1 MSPFRK
7 PWERD
12 EFRSSDRPAP
22 RGGFKKPWASD
33 RRDGAPRP
41 DREGGFRKPW
51 ERHGRDDDGAP
62 RPPREGGFRKP
73 WERDGDRSPDDGA
86 PSRPFRPA
94 RRSEGFGGSF
104 RRKPW
109 DRDGGGGG
117 GPDGQAPSWPRRSGF
132 RKPWEDRGAEG
143 GESPDGQ
150 APSRPPR
157 AGFRK
162 PWEDRGAEGG
172 EERPRRPWQ
181 DRGARSGEG
190 RTPFGP
196 HGPHRKPRA
205 AAIPAEGELVY
216 GRQPVR
222 EILRAGRR
230 AVNLV
235 VLSDGVKDSEE
246 VLEIK
251 NLCAERGVKI
261 EFYKREDLEAWVNGA
276 NHQGVVAFCAEFP
289 YVELDEIAD
298 ALAAA
303 EGNATVV
310 VLDHVQDPQNLGSI
324 LRTCECAGVLGVVLP
339 VDRAVAVTPAA
350 VRASAG
356 AAEHLRIARISNLVV
371 ALERFKGAGAWIT
384 GLEAVPSARPY
395 TKVDYKGK
403 ACLVVGS
410 EAHGICSPVRRKC
423 DFLSRLPMLGKVNSL
438 NAGVATAIAL
448 YEMLRQQGAN
458 DVEANFPAV
467 ELPPEPETA
476 EPDPAAVEEAP
487 AEPEP
492 DPAAVEETPA
502 EAPADPTPEEPAEP
516 EDKSLAPTEDPRS

>member
-1 MSPFRK
+1 MADFRK
-7 PWERD
+7 PWERS
-12 EFRSSDRPAP
+12 EFRSSSDRPHRPGFRKPWEKRGGDDRPP
-22 RGGFKKPWASD
+22 RGGGFKKPWEKREDGD
-33 RRDGAPRP
+33 RPPR
-41 DREGGFRKPW
+41 REGSFRKPW
-51 ERHGRDDDGAP
+51 EA
-62 RPPREGGFRKP
+62 RPEGGAEEGGE
-73 WERDGDRSPDDGA
+73 ER
-86 PSRPFRPA
+86 RPFRPA
-94 RRSEGFGGSF
+94 RRSEGFGGTF

-109 DRDGGGGG
+109 ES
-117 GPDGQAPSWPRRSGF
+117 PDGRAPSRPPRSGFRKPWEDRAEGGESPDGRAPSRPPRSGF

-143 GESPDGQ
+143 GED
-150 APSRPPR
+150 
-157 AGFRK
+157 
-162 PWEDRGAEGG
+162 
-172 EERPRRPWQ
+172 RPRRPWQ

-230 AVNLV
+230 SVNLV

-261 EFYKREDLEAWVNGA
+261 EFYRREDLEAWVNGA

-289 YVELDEIAD
+289 YCEVDEIAD

-303 EGNATVV
+303 PGNAVVV

-356 AAEHLRIARISNLVV
+356 ASEHLRIARISNLVS

-384 GLEAVPSARPY
+384 GLEAVPGAKPY
-395 TKVDYKGK
+395 VKVDYKGK
-403 ACLVVGS
+403 ACLVIGS

-423 DFLSRLPMLGKVNSL
+423 DFLSRLPLLGRVNSL
-438 NAGVATAIAL
+438 NAGVAAGVAL

-458 DVEANFPAV
+458 EAEENFPAV
-467 ELPPEPETA
+467 EPPSEPETA
-476 EPDPAAVEEAP
+476 EPDPAALEGAEPAP
-487 AEPEP
+487 AV
-492 DPAAVEETPA
+492 DPAAEDPAPASEPPPA
-502 EAPADPTPEEPAEP
+502 EDPQP
-516 EDKSLAPTEDPRS
+516 

>member
-1 MSPFRK
+1 MADFRK
-7 PWERD
+7 PWERS
-12 EFRSSDRPAP
+12 EFRSSSDRPP
-22 RGGFKKPWASD
+22 RPGFKKPWEKRGGDDRPPRGGGFKKPWEKREDGD
-33 RRDGAPRP
+33 RPPR
-41 DREGGFRKPW
+41 REGSFRKPW
-51 ERHGRDDDGAP
+51 EP
-62 RPPREGGFRKP
+62 RPESGAEPAGE
-73 WERDGDRSPDDGA
+73 ER
-86 PSRPFRPA
+86 RPFRPA
-94 RRSEGFGGSF
+94 RRSEGFGGTF

-109 DRDGGGGG
+109 E
-117 GPDGQAPSWPRRSGF
+117 S
-132 RKPWEDRGAEG
+132 RGEG
-143 GESPDGQ
+143 AD
-150 APSRPPR
+150 RPPR

-162 PWEDRGAEGG
+162 PWESRGEEGGEDRPPRAGFRKPWQDRAEGG
-172 EERPRRPWQ
+172 EDRPPRPRFERKPWE
-181 DRGARSGEG
+181 DRGSPDGQARSWP
-190 RTPFGP
+190 R
-196 HGPHRKPRA
+196 RKPRA

-251 NLCAERGVKI
+251 NLCAERGVRI

-289 YVELDEIAD
+289 YCEVDEIAD

-303 EGNATVV
+303 PGNACVV

-356 AAEHLRIARISNLVV
+356 AAEHLKIARISNLVS

-384 GLEAVPSARPY
+384 GLEAVPGAKPY
-395 TKVDYKGK
+395 VKVDYKGK
-403 ACLVVGS
+403 ACLVIGS

-423 DFLSRLPMLGKVNSL
+423 DFLSRLPMLGRVNSL
-438 NAGVATAIAL
+438 NAGVAAAVAL

-458 DVEANFPAV
+458 DLESNFPAV

-476 EPDPAAVEEAP
+476 EPDPAALEDAP
-487 AEPEP
+487 AEEP
-492 DPAAVEETPA
+492 AP
-502 EAPADPTPEEPAEP
+502 EAPADPEA
-516 EDKSLAPTEDPRS
+516 

>member
-1 MSPFRK
+1 MADFRK
-7 PWERD
+7 PWERS
-12 EFRSSDRPAP
+12 EFRSSSDRP
-22 RGGFKKPWASD
+22 S
-33 RRDGAPRP
+33 RP
-41 DREGGFRKPW
+41 GFRKPW
-51 ERHGRDDDGAP
+51 EKREGGD
-62 RPPREGGFRKP
+62 RPPRSGFKKPWEKREDGDRPPRREGSFRKP
-73 WERDGDRSPDDGA
+73 WEARPEGGA
-86 PSRPFRPA
+86 EEGGEERRPFRPA
-94 RRSEGFGGSF
+94 RRSEGFGGTF
-104 RRKPW
+104 R
-109 DRDGGGGG
+109 
-117 GPDGQAPSWPRRSGF
+117 
-132 RKPWEDRGAEG
+132 RKPWEDRGEG
-143 GESPDGQ
+143 G
-150 APSRPPR
+150 ARPPR

-162 PWEDRGAEGG
+162 PWESRGEEGG
-172 EERPRRPWQ
+172 EARPPRPRFERKPWE
-181 DRGARSGEG
+181 DRGPRGDRGEG
-190 RTPFGP
+190 RTAFGP

-261 EFYKREDLEAWVNGA
+261 EFYKREDLEAWVSGA

-289 YVELDEIAD
+289 YCEVDEIAD

-303 EGNATVV
+303 PGNACVV

-356 AAEHLRIARISNLVV
+356 AAEHLKIARISNLVS

-384 GLEAVPSARPY
+384 GLEAVPGAKPY
-395 TKVDYKGK
+395 VKVDYKGK
-403 ACLVVGS
+403 ACLVIGS

-423 DFLSRLPMLGKVNSL
+423 DFLSRLPMLGRVNSL
-438 NAGVATAIAL
+438 NAGVAAAVAL

-458 DVEANFPAV
+458 DLESNFPAV

-476 EPDPAAVEEAP
+476 EPDPAALEDAEPEAAEGPAAEASASAEDSAP
-487 AEPEP
+487 AE
-492 DPAAVEETPA
+492 DPQP
-502 EAPADPTPEEPAEP
+502 
-516 EDKSLAPTEDPRS
+516 

>member
-1 MSPFRK
+1 MADFRK
-7 PWERD
+7 PWERS
-12 EFRSSDRPAP
+12 EFRSSSDRP
-22 RGGFKKPWASD
+22 
-33 RRDGAPRP
+33 PRP
-41 DREGGFRKPW
+41 GFRKPW
-51 ERHGRDDDGAP
+51 EKRGGSPDGQAP
-62 RPPREGGFRKP
+62 SWPKRKPWEKREDGDRPPRREGSFRKP
-73 WERDGDRSPDDGA
+73 WEARPEGGSEEGGEER
-86 PSRPFRPA
+86 RPFRPA
-94 RRSEGFGGSF
+94 RRSEGFGGTF

-109 DRDGGGGG
+109 ES
-117 GPDGQAPSWPRRSGF
+117 PDGRAPSRPPRSGF
-132 RKPWEDRGAEG
+132 RKPWEDRAEG
-143 GESPDGQ
+143 GED
-150 APSRPPR
+150 RPR
-157 AGFRK
+157 R
-162 PWEDRGAEGG
+162 PWQDRSAEGG
-172 EERPRRPWQ
+172 EDRPRRPWQ

-230 AVNLV
+230 SVNLV

-251 NLCAERGVKI
+251 NLCAERGVRI
-261 EFYKREDLEAWVNGA
+261 EFYRREDLEAWVNGA

-289 YVELDEIAD
+289 YCEVDEIAD

-303 EGNATVV
+303 PGNAVVV

-356 AAEHLRIARISNLVV
+356 ASEHLRIARISNLVS

-384 GLEAVPSARPY
+384 GLEAVPGAKPY
-395 TKVDYKGK
+395 VKVDYKGK
-403 ACLVVGS
+403 ACLVIGS

-423 DFLSRLPMLGKVNSL
+423 DFLSRLPLLGRVNSL
-438 NAGVATAIAL
+438 NAGVAAGVAL

-458 DVEANFPAV
+458 EAEENFPAV

-476 EPDPAAVEEAP
+476 EPDPAALEDADSADSAEEVPAPADEAP
-487 AEPEP
+487 A
-492 DPAAVEETPA
+492 DPA
-502 EAPADPTPEEPAEP
+502 EAPAPEPSGSEP
-516 EDKSLAPTEDPRS
+516 S

>member
-1 MSPFRK
+1 MADFRK
-7 PWERD
+7 PWERS
-12 EFRSSDRPAP
+12 EFRSSSDRPP
-22 RGGFKKPWASD
+22 RPGFKKPWEKRGGDDRPPRGGGFKKPWEKREDGD
-33 RRDGAPRP
+33 RPPR
-41 DREGGFRKPW
+41 REGAFRKPW
-51 ERHGRDDDGAP
+51 EA
-62 RPPREGGFRKP
+62 RPEGGAEEGGE
-73 WERDGDRSPDDGA
+73 ER
-86 PSRPFRPA
+86 RPFRPA
-94 RRSEGFGGSF
+94 RRSEGFGGTF

-109 DRDGGGGG
+109 ES
-117 GPDGQAPSWPRRSGF
+117 PDGRAPSRPPRSGF
-132 RKPWEDRGAEG
+132 RKPWEDRAEG
-143 GESPDGQ
+143 GESPDGR

-157 AGFRK
+157 SGFRK
-162 PWEDRGAEGG
+162 PWEDRAEGG
-172 EERPRRPWQ
+172 EARPRRPWQ

-196 HGPHRKPRA
+196 HGPKRKPRA

-230 AVNLV
+230 AVSLV

-251 NLCAERGVKI
+251 NLCAERGVRI

-289 YVELDEIAD
+289 YCEVDEIAD

-303 EGNATVV
+303 PGNAVVV

-356 AAEHLRIARISNLVV
+356 ASEHLRIARISNLVS

-384 GLEAVPSARPY
+384 GLEAVPGARPY
-395 TKVDYKGK
+395 VKVDYKGK
-403 ACLVVGS
+403 ACLVIGS

-423 DFLSRLPMLGKVNSL
+423 DFLSRLPLLGRVNSL
-438 NAGVATAIAL
+438 NAGVAAGVAL

-458 DVEANFPAV
+458 ESEENFPAV

-476 EPDPAAVEEAP
+476 EPDPAALEDADSADPADEAP
-487 AEPEP
+487 AP
-492 DPAAVEETPA
+492 DD
-502 EAPADPTPEEPAEP
+502 EAPADSAEP
-516 EDKSLAPTEDPRS
+516 PAPDPSGSEPS

>member
-1 MSPFRK
+1 MADFRK
-7 PWERD
+7 PWERS
-12 EFRSSDRPAP
+12 EFRSSSDRPHRPGFKKPWEKRGGDDRPP
-22 RGGFKKPWASD
+22 RGGGFKKPWEKREDGD
-33 RRDGAPRP
+33 RPPR
-41 DREGGFRKPW
+41 REGSFRKPW
-51 ERHGRDDDGAP
+51 EA
-62 RPPREGGFRKP
+62 RPEGGAEEGGE
-73 WERDGDRSPDDGA
+73 ER
-86 PSRPFRPA
+86 RPFRPA
-94 RRSEGFGGSF
+94 RRSEGFGGTF

-109 DRDGGGGG
+109 ES
-117 GPDGQAPSWPRRSGF
+117 PDGRAPSRPPRSGF
-132 RKPWEDRGAEG
+132 RKPWEDRAEG
-143 GESPDGQ
+143 GED
-150 APSRPPR
+150 
-157 AGFRK
+157 
-162 PWEDRGAEGG
+162 
-172 EERPRRPWQ
+172 RPRRPWQ

-196 HGPHRKPRA
+196 HGPKRKPRA

-230 AVNLV
+230 AVSLV

-251 NLCAERGVKI
+251 NLCAERGVRI
-261 EFYKREDLEAWVNGA
+261 EFYRREDLEAWVNGA

-289 YVELDEIAD
+289 YCEVDEIAD

-303 EGNATVV
+303 PGNAVVV

-356 AAEHLRIARISNLVV
+356 ASEHLRIARISNLVS

-384 GLEAVPSARPY
+384 GLEAVPGAKPY
-395 TKVDYKGK
+395 VKVDYKGK
-403 ACLVVGS
+403 ACLVIGS

-423 DFLSRLPMLGKVNSL
+423 DFLSRLPLLGRVNSL
-438 NAGVATAIAL
+438 NAGVAAAVAL

-458 DVEANFPAV
+458 EVDANFPAV

-476 EPDPAAVEEAP
+476 EPDPGALEEP
-487 AEPEP
+487 SR
-492 DPAAVEETPA
+492 
-502 EAPADPTPEEPAEP
+502 EEPASEEP
-516 EDKSLAPTEDPRS
+516 AAEGPAPQEPATGPEVSPS

>member
-1 MSPFRK
+1 MADFRK
-7 PWERD
+7 PWERS
-12 EFRSSDRPAP
+12 EFRSSSDRPP
-22 RGGFKKPWASD
+22 RPGFKKPWEKRGGDDRPPRGGGFKKPWEKREDGD
-33 RRDGAPRP
+33 RPPR
-41 DREGGFRKPW
+41 REGSFRKPW
-51 ERHGRDDDGAP
+51 EA
-62 RPPREGGFRKP
+62 RPEGGAEEGGE
-73 WERDGDRSPDDGA
+73 ER
-86 PSRPFRPA
+86 RPFRPA
-94 RRSEGFGGSF
+94 RRSEGFGGTF

-109 DRDGGGGG
+109 
-117 GPDGQAPSWPRRSGF
+117 
-132 RKPWEDRGAEG
+132 
-143 GESPDGQ
+143 ESPDGR

-157 AGFRK
+157 SGFRK

-181 DRGARSGEG
+181 DRGARNGEG

-303 EGNATVV
+303 EGCATVV

-476 EPDPAAVEEAP
+476 EPDPAAVEDAPAEPDPEQPPVEEAP
-487 AEPEP
+487 AEPDPEP
-492 DPAAVEETPA
+492 SPV
-502 EAPADPTPEEPAEP
+502 EEPAEP
-516 EDKSLAPTEDPRS
+516 EDTSPAPTEDPRS